1 MNTYLI
7 IPQVHDDRGVP
18 QLGVWTTLRTLLL
31 LFLSASFAVMLA
43 RMLAAN
49 NVGTTIVL
57 YLLAVVGYGRLMRV
71 PMQQGGRGRSR
82 LRVLAGML
90 AMLLSPLLVPL
101 YYILYALEGLMV
113 TLYGWQMQDV

>member
-101 YYILYALEGLMV
+101 CYILYALEGLMV